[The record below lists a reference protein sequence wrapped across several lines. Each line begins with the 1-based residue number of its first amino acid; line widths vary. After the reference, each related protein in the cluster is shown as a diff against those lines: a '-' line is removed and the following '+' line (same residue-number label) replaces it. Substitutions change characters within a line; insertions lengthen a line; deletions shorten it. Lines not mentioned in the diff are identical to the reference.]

1 MCHIKAVI
9 DETWKVV
16 FLLWEIY
23 WILFIYGGSG
33 TTPGRQLGLEIIIL
47 LLTLLAP
54 TSFSNVGTRHGVNVP
69 FLTLRSVMGNIYPAS
84 TPGHISRY
92 YY

>member
-47 LLTLLAP
+47 LLK
-54 TSFSNVGTRHGVNVP
+54 H
-69 FLTLRSVMGNIYPAS
+69 YC
-84 TPGHISRY
+84 
-92 YY
+92 